1 LSAPVA
7 PSGHATYPD
16 LATDRDNR
24 SVAKRVSSPELIG
37 RTEELAALTAALER
51 AGTGEFGAILI
62 AGEAGVGKTRLVAE
76 LERHAATAD
85 GRVLAGDCIELAE
98 GELPFAPLTAA
109 LRPLARELGP
119 AELDALPGREELARL
134 LPELGDTGERW
145 ISRDSALDEPLAQ
158 ARLFEVLLAL
168 FTRLGEAGPVVLTI
182 EDLHWADRSTR
193 DFLSFLIRNAHD
205 ARLLLVCTYRSDE
218 LHRRHPLRPF
228 VAELDRRAVVER
240 VDLAPLSREELR
252 GLLVAILGEEPSEAL
267 VGDMFERTDG
277 NPFFAEEL
285 IAASAECAEIPATLR
300 DALMVRVEA
309 LPQQARDI
317 LRVAA
322 AAGRN
327 VSHPLLA
334 EVCELG
340 GSELDEALREAVSSN
355 VLVQDGDH
363 YSFRHALVREAV
375 SSDML
380 PGERTKLHA
389 ELAEAL
395 EADPSLGEGRA
406 GAAAEVAHHW
416 WEAKRL
422 PEALSSTVAAS
433 RAAEEVYAFPEAHR
447 FLEHALEIWDQVDD
461 AEQRA
466 GADRAEIFAR
476 ASENANLIGELG
488 RSVALARKAIEL
500 VDDDPVR
507 LALLHE
513 RLGRYLW
520 VTGDAEAALASY
532 HEAVDL
538 MPPEPPSAELAR
550 VLAAHG
556 QILMLRGRPRESR
569 RRCEQAIEVARS
581 VGARAEEG
589 HALNTLGVDISSLG
603 DRKTGIAHLREAKRI
618 VEELGWIDEIGR
630 VYVNL
635 SEEID
640 WDGRTADAVEL
651 TLEGA
656 EAMQRL
662 GARSYV
668 VFLETEAA
676 QRLVRLGRLDDADRA
691 VRRALES
698 GASGLGAAIG
708 GDAEADV
715 ALARGDIATA
725 REALGRAQSGLG
737 RTRDS
742 MYYGPTAAIE
752 VEVAL
757 AESPE
762 EAVRAFEA
770 ALERLWGEEY
780 AFSTA
785 RLYARGIRA
794 YAELAERA
802 RALGE
807 DAALAAAERAAT
819 AALERFDSVLEP
831 RLYEEG
837 SPAPAPLAHR
847 DVAAAELSRVA
858 GRSDADAWAV
868 AAERWEALAMPLERA
883 YAEWRQ
889 AEALLLAGRARS
901 EAGDLLSRAAAS
913 TREAG
918 ATALLGEIESLARRA
933 RLSLD
938 GVQPVAAEDGDRDA
952 ADRLGLTER
961 ESEVLELVAQGC
973 TNREIGEALFISQ
986 KTASVHVSRILG
998 KLGVRGRVEAAT
1010 KAQALGLVTVARS

>member
-1 LSAPVA
+1 MQ
-7 PSGHATYPD
+7 
-16 LATDRDNR
+16 
-24 SVAKRVSSPELIG
+24 
-37 RTEELAALTAALER
+37 R
-51 AGTGEFGAILI
+51 AGDFGTILI

-76 LERHAATAD
+76 LERHATTA
-85 GRVLAGDCIELAE
+85 GARVLAGDCIELAE
-98 GELPFAPLTAA
+98 GELPFAPLTGA

-134 LPELGDTGERW
+134 LPELGDPGERW

-158 ARLFEVLLAL
+158 SRLFEVLLAL
-168 FTRLGEAGPVVLTI
+168 FTRLGEDSPVVLVI

-228 VAELDRRAVVER
+228 LAELERRAVVER
-240 VDLAPLSREELR
+240 LALAPLSREELG
-252 GLLVAILGEEPSEAL
+252 GLLVSILGEPPSETL
-267 VGDMFERTDG
+267 VKDMFERTDG

-285 IAASAECAEIPATLR
+285 LAASAECSEIPATLR

-309 LPQQARDI
+309 LPQQAREI

-322 AAGRN
+322 AAGRR

-334 EVCELG
+334 KVCVLG
-340 GSELDEALREAVSSN
+340 EAELDNALREAVSSN
-355 VLVQDGDH
+355 VLVQDGDN

-375 SSDML
+375 TFDML

-395 EADPSLGEGRA
+395 AADPSLGEGRA
-406 GAAAEVAHHW
+406 GTAAAEVAHHW

-422 PEALSSTVAAS
+422 PEALSSAAAAS
-433 RAAEEVYAFPEAHR
+433 IAAEDVYAFAEAHR
-447 FLEHALEIWDQVDD
+447 FLEHALEIWDQVED

-466 GADRAEIFAR
+466 GTDRAEMFAR
-476 ASENANLIGELG
+476 AAENANLIGELA
-488 RSVALARKAIEL
+488 RSVALTRKAIEL

-538 MPPEPPSAELAR
+538 MPPEPPTAELAR

-603 DRKTGIAHLREAKRI
+603 DREQGIAHLVEAKRI
-618 VEELGWIDEIGR
+618 AEELGWIDEIGR

-640 WDGRTADAVEL
+640 WDGRTAEAVEL

-656 EAMQRL
+656 EAMRGL

-668 VFLETEAA
+668 LFLETEAA

-691 VRRALES
+691 VRRVLES
-698 GASGLGAAIG
+698 APTVSGPRSAVTPRPTSRSPGATSGGRPTRLAGRSPASG
-708 GDAEADV
+708 
-715 ALARGDIATA
+715 
-725 REALGRAQSGLG
+725 
-737 RTRDS
+737 
-742 MYYGPTAAIE
+742 
-752 VEVAL
+752 
-757 AESPE
+757 
-762 EAVRAFEA
+762 
-770 ALERLWGEEY
+770 
-780 AFSTA
+780 
-785 RLYARGIRA
+785 
-794 YAELAERA
+794 ERA
-802 RALGE
+802 IRCTTDRLRRSRSRSPSPSLPRRRCGHSRAP
-807 DAALAAAERAAT
+807 
-819 AALERFDSVLEP
+819 SS
-831 RLYEEG
+831 G
-837 SPAPAPLAHR
+837 SPARSTRSPLRGSTRAEFAPTPSSASGRGRSARARCSPRRSALPRPRSSGSIRCSSLGSMRKGAPLRRRSPTAPSPPPSSPGSGAVPMR
-847 DVAAAELSRVA
+847 TPGPLPPSA
-858 GRSDADAWAV
+858 GRRSRCRSSAP
-868 AAERWEALAMPLERA
+868 MPSGGRPRPCCSLPRRDPRPGSCFRTPRRA
-883 YAEWRQ
+883 PARQ
-889 AEALLLAGRARS
+889 APQRCSARSSRWLAGRASSSMVQSPSPPRT
-901 EAGDLLSRAAAS
+901 AIA
-913 TREAG
+913 TRPTG
-918 ATALLGEIESLARRA
+918 WGSPRR
-933 RLSLD
+933 
-938 GVQPVAAEDGDRDA
+938 
-952 ADRLGLTER
+952 
-961 ESEVLELVAQGC
+961 
-973 TNREIGEALFISQ
+973 
-986 KTASVHVSRILG
+986 
-998 KLGVRGRVEAAT
+998 
-1010 KAQALGLVTVARS
+1010 

>member
-1 LSAPVA
+1 
-7 PSGHATYPD
+7 
-16 LATDRDNR
+16 
-24 SVAKRVSSPELIG
+24 
-37 RTEELAALTAALER
+37 
-51 AGTGEFGAILI
+51 
-62 AGEAGVGKTRLVAE
+62 
-76 LERHAATAD
+76 
-85 GRVLAGDCIELAE
+85 
-98 GELPFAPLTAA
+98 
-109 LRPLARELGP
+109 
-119 AELDALPGREELARL
+119 
-134 LPELGDTGERW
+134 
-145 ISRDSALDEPLAQ
+145 
-158 ARLFEVLLAL
+158 
-168 FTRLGEAGPVVLTI
+168 
-182 EDLHWADRSTR
+182 
-193 DFLSFLIRNAHD
+193 
-205 ARLLLVCTYRSDE
+205 
-218 LHRRHPLRPF
+218 
-228 VAELDRRAVVER
+228 
-240 VDLAPLSREELR
+240 
-252 GLLVAILGEEPSEAL
+252 
-267 VGDMFERTDG
+267 
-277 NPFFAEEL
+277 
-285 IAASAECAEIPATLR
+285 
-300 DALMVRVEA
+300 
-309 LPQQARDI
+309 
-317 LRVAA
+317 
-322 AAGRN
+322 
-327 VSHPLLA
+327 
-334 EVCELG
+334 
-340 GSELDEALREAVSSN
+340 
-355 VLVQDGDH
+355 
-363 YSFRHALVREAV
+363 
-375 SSDML
+375 ML

-476 ASENANLIGELG
+476 AAENANLIGELA

-520 VTGDAEAALASY
+520 VTGDAEASLASY

-656 EAMQRL
+656 EAMRRL

-691 VRRALES
+691 VRRVLES
-698 GASGLGAAIG
+698 GAYGLGAAIG

-715 ALARGDIATA
+715 ALARGDIAAA

-770 ALERLWGEEY
+770 ALER
-780 AFSTA
+780 
-785 RLYARGIRA
+785 
-794 YAELAERA
+794 
-802 RALGE
+802 
-807 DAALAAAERAAT
+807 
-819 AALERFDSVLEP
+819 
-831 RLYEEG
+831 
-837 SPAPAPLAHR
+837 
-847 DVAAAELSRVA
+847 
-858 GRSDADAWAV
+858 RS
-868 AAERWEALAMPLERA
+868 
-883 YAEWRQ
+883 
-889 AEALLLAGRARS
+889 RARS
-901 EAGDLLSRAAAS
+901 TPSPPRGSMRAASAPTPSSPSARGRSARTRRWPPRSAPPRPRSSGS
-913 TREAG
+913 TRCSSPGSTRRG
-918 ATALLGEIESLARRA
+918 ARPRRRSPTATSPPP
-933 RLSLD
+933 S
-938 GVQPVAAEDGDRDA
+938 
-952 ADRLGLTER
+952 
-961 ESEVLELVAQGC
+961 
-973 TNREIGEALFISQ
+973 
-986 KTASVHVSRILG
+986 
-998 KLGVRGRVEAAT
+998 
-1010 KAQALGLVTVARS
+1010 